1 MHVPCLCVR
10 PDRARATV
18 LVVALVAAL
27 AGVDLAAPPVATA
40 QQTSR
45 QAGGAPAADTAGAA
59 ARLDA
64 VEARYRALTG
74 LSARF
79 SQVTE
84 PDGGGASARLEGR
97 LLLQGNKY
105 RIETPEETLVTD
117 GTTTW
122 VYTPADSQ
130 VIVNDAS
137 DDPSTLSPR
146 TFFTDYGRRYRAARM
161 EPAASGRDA
170 STVLHLVP
178 RDAASNYETV
188 ALWVREDDVVTR
200 LRVTDAAGTT
210 YTISLDR
217 IALNPGLGPSTFR
230 FTPPDGVE
238 VVDLR
243 SS

>member
-1 MHVPCLCVR
+1 MHESRLRVLL
-10 PDRARATV
+10 ARAWATV
-18 LVVALVAAL
+18 VAAL
-27 AGVDLAAPPVATA
+27 AGVCLAGPPIAAARQAAPPTGDRV
-40 QQTSR
+40 
-45 QAGGAPAADTAGAA
+45 AADTADAS
-59 ARLDA
+59 ARLEA
-64 VEARYRALTG
+64 VEARYRSLDG

-79 SQVTE
+79 VQVTE
-84 PDGGGASARLEGR
+84 PEGGGGSSRLEGR
-97 LLLQGNKY
+97 LLLKGDKY
-105 RIETPEETLVTD
+105 RIETSEETLVTD
-117 GTTTW
+117 GSTTW

-161 EPAASGRDA
+161 EPAGPGRDA

-178 RDAASNYETV
+178 RSAASNYETV
-188 ALWVREDDVVTR
+188 ALWVREDNVVTR

-217 IALNPGLGPSTFR
+217 IALDPGLAPSTFR